1 MTTTAT
7 TFSVSIFDREIDLS
21 TKEGIRLFEIG
32 TEPLPTP
39 FSGHGKD
46 LRLFINALHNRA
58 KKCKWVGPGS
68 IMEFDV
74 NGQKLDLLKDYGRI
88 PIDIIKKVR
97 DDRNAR
103 TPTSVA
109 ETRSTIDS
117 TMMFECIE
125 KSLDPRVANK
135 LLKQALSIDRDGPTI
150 FKQIIENTFV
160 TTTPTTFATK
170 TELFSLHLK
179 DSKYNIVVFHED
191 VREKVTSLEA
201 VGHSTADIDLIVSLF
216 MAYDTSDN
224 DIFKLDVRMLK
235 NAYDRGDLVTSDE
248 LMEATEAKYDE
259 LVKTNKWEAA
269 KPKED
274 PNLIALTA
282 TVKTLTD
289 ALQAKKS
296 SDNRSGNSNPNRQR
310 GSAAGS
316 WKYDPSLGS
325 DGTYTRKVDGKDPKI
340 YKWCTGPGHGG
351 KPMWVCGHEPGS
363 CDENYDRNSS
373 RSIRLS
379 RRRWQGRH
387 N

>member
-235 NAYDRGDLVTSDE
+235 NAYDRGDIQTSEE
-248 LMEATEAKYDE
+248 LMEATETKYDE
-259 LVKTNKWEAA
+259 LVKTNKW
-269 KPKED
+269 KQK
-274 PNLIALTA
+274 
-282 TVKTLTD
+282 
-289 ALQAKKS
+289 
-296 SDNRSGNSNPNRQR
+296 R
-310 GSAAGS
+310 
-316 WKYDPSLGS
+316 
-325 DGTYTRKVDGKDPKI
+325 TRI
-340 YKWCTGPGHGG
+340 
-351 KPMWVCGHEPGS
+351 
-363 CDENYDRNSS
+363 
-373 RSIRLS
+373 
-379 RRRWQGRH
+379 
-387 N
+387 